1 MPAIKERPLQSR
13 PDSGQLPVARAGAL
27 VVGGDYQGLGIARA
41 LGRHGIP
48 VAVLDDERSISQF
61 SRYVTRVIR
70 AADLRDERRSVD
82 AMLAAG
88 RNFGLAGWVLFP
100 TRDETVAAIARNR
113 DELRR
118 VFRVPAVS
126 WRSVAQAWDKR
137 NTYALAEE
145 LGIPVPRT
153 WRPEHA
159 DELPALASA
168 LPVAIKP
175 AIKEHFLYATRAK
188 AWRADSPAE
197 LEERYCEARALVGP
211 GEVLVQELIPGD
223 GRNQFAYC
231 AFFKEGRAIASMT
244 VRRRRQHP
252 HEFGRAS
259 TYVETVDAPELAELS
274 HRFLRAA
281 GYYGLVEVEY
291 KQDPRDGRFKLLDVN
306 ARTWGYHSLGPRA
319 GVNFPYLLYRDQFG
333 LPVAAA
339 HAPAGVAWVRM
350 VTDVPAAVL
359 DIAHGRLSL
368 SAYLRSLR
376 HCNTESVFAGDDVL
390 PGLAELAMVPY
401 LAVKR
406 GF

>member
-1 MPAIKERPLQSR
+1 MSAVRER
-13 PDSGQLPVARAGAL
+13 LPETHPTAVRSPMAPAGAL
-27 VVGGDYQGLGIARA
+27 VIGGDYQGLGIARA

-48 VAVLDDERSISQF
+48 VAVLDDERSIARF
-61 SRYVTRVIR
+61 SRYVTRVITTP
-70 AADLRDERRSVD
+70 DLRDERRSVE

-88 RNFGLAGWVLFP
+88 RRHGLHGWVLFP

-113 DELRR
+113 DELRQ
-118 VFRVPAVS
+118 VFRAPAAS

-145 LGIPVPRT
+145 VGIPAPRT
-153 WRPEHA
+153 WRPEHVE
-159 DELPALASA
+159 ELPAITPA

-188 AWRADSPAE
+188 AWRADTPAE

-223 GRNQFAYC
+223 GRSQFAYC
-231 AFFKEGRAIASMT
+231 AFFKEGRAVASMT
-244 VRRRRQHP
+244 ARRRRQHP

-259 TYVETVDAPELAELS
+259 TYVETVDVPELAELS

-281 GYYGLVEVEY
+281 GYYGLVELEY
-291 KQDPRDGRFKLLDVN
+291 KRDPRDGRFKLLDVN
-306 ARTWGYHSLGPRA
+306 ARTWGYHSLGQRA
-319 GVNFPYLLYRDQFG
+319 GVNFPYLLFRDQFG
-333 LPVAAA
+333 LPIEPV
-339 HAPAGVAWVRM
+339 HAPPGVAWVRM
-350 VTDVPAAVL
+350 VTDLPAAAV
-359 DIAHGRLSL
+359 DIAHGRLALRS
-368 SAYLRSLR
+368 YLRSLR
-376 HCNTESVFAGDDVL
+376 HCHTESVFARDDLL
-390 PGLAELAMVPY
+390 PGLAELALVPY